1 MKIYFQVMFSSLSP
15 LSLHKLTIVFK
26 ATCVY
31 LSVDV
36 FVAKLNSCSVHFSM
50 TNFALRALLFETFVI
65 GFLLQ

>member
-1 MKIYFQVMFSSLSP
+1 MTSYFQVTFSLLSP
-15 LSLHKLTIVFK
+15 LSLHKFSIVLK
-26 ATCVY
+26 ATCVF